1 MVIVLV
7 GASASGKSTLAKQF
21 VENNPSFS
29 RIVTYTTRPK
39 REGEVDGIDY
49 HFVSDE
55 VFDSMIKRGSFV
67 EHASYR
73 DWKYGTAINFGNTEN
88 KIVVLT
94 PAGARA
100 FRKYAEL
107 NPDLELDIFVVYLQV
122 DRRSR
127 LIKILQRGDDLEE
140 AYRRSL
146 SDVGQF
152 DGFENETD
160 CVINNDKFEM
170 NVDVL
175 CSILDNEIYQH
186 KAIISSVDK
195 LIKAVEEETG
205 NE

>member
-1 MVIVLV
+1 VVLIIV
-7 GASASGKSTLAKQF
+7 GASGSGKSTLAKTIEKQL
-21 VENNPSFS
+21 PDFS

-39 REGEVDGIDY
+39 RENEIDGIDY
-49 HFVSDE
+49 HFVSNE
-55 VFDSMIKRGSFV
+55 TFDSMIKQGDFV

-73 DWKYGTAINFGNTEN
+73 GWHYGTAVNFGKNED

-100 FRKYAEL
+100 FRRYAKTHPEL
-107 NPDLELDIFVVYLQV
+107 NLDIFIVYLQV

-152 DGFENETD
+152 DSFEDEAD
-160 CVINNDKFEM
+160 FVINNENYKLNVADLTTILTSTIKEYKQGTESLKEIENFE
-170 NVDVL
+170 
-175 CSILDNEIYQH
+175 
-186 KAIISSVDK
+186 K
-195 LIKAVEEETG
+195 IK
-205 NE
+205 

>member
-1 MVIVLV
+1 MILILV
-7 GASASGKSTLAKQF
+7 GASASGKSTLAKEFEKQ
-21 VENNPSFS
+21 NPKFS

-39 REGEVDGIDY
+39 REGEIDTVDY
-49 HFVSDE
+49 HFISDD
-55 VFDSMIKRGSFV
+55 VFESMTIDDMFV
-67 EHASYR
+67 EHADYR
-73 DWKYGTAINFGNTEN
+73 GWHYGTAVNFGKDED

-107 NPDLELDIFVVYLQV
+107 NSDLDLDIFVVYLQV
-122 DRRSR
+122 DRKSR
-127 LIKILQRGDDLEE
+127 LIKMLQRDTDIDECC
-140 AYRRSL
+140 RRSL

-160 CVINNDKFEM
+160 CVINNDEFEM
-170 NVDVL
+170 NVNVL

-195 LIKAVEEETG
+195 LIKVVEEETG

>member
-1 MVIVLV
+1 MILVIV
-7 GASASGKSTLAKQF
+7 GESASGKSTLAKQF
-21 VENNPSFS
+21 VKDNPSFS

-39 REGEVDGIDY
+39 REGEIDGIDY

-55 VFDSMIKRGSFV
+55 VFDSMVKQGSFV

-73 DWKYGTAINFGNTEN
+73 GWKYGTAINFGNTEN

-100 FRKYAEL
+100 FRRYKTIHPEL
-107 NPDLELDIFVVYLQV
+107 HLNVLVMYLKV

-127 LIKILQRGDDLEE
+127 LIKMLQRGDDLEE

-152 DGFENETD
+152 DSFEDEADFILENYNYTKS
-160 CVINNDKFEM
+160 VSNLAQNLNM
-170 NVDVL
+170 NLMWD
-175 CSILDNEIYQH
+175 
-186 KAIISSVDK
+186 KAIDEVNN
-195 LIKAVEEETG
+195 EE
-205 NE
+205 

>member
-1 MVIVLV
+1 MILILV
-7 GASASGKSTLAKQF
+7 GASASGKSTLAKEFEKQ
-21 VENNPSFS
+21 NPEFS

-39 REGEVDGIDY
+39 REGEIDTVDY
-49 HFVSDE
+49 HFISDD
-55 VFDSMIKRGSFV
+55 VFESMTIEDMFV
-67 EHASYR
+67 EHADYR
-73 DWKYGTAINFGNTEN
+73 GWHYGTAVNFGKDDN

-100 FRKYAEL
+100 FRRYAEL
-107 NPDLELDIFVVYLQV
+107 NSDLELDIFVVYLQV

-152 DGFENETD
+152 DSFEDEAD
-160 CVINNDKFEM
+160 CVINNDGYEIS
-170 NVDVL
+170 VDVL

-195 LIKAVEEETG
+195 LVKAVEEEMG
-205 NE
+205 NK